1 MLLVKPIL
9 LSIIG
14 GRHKKHHSEEEE
26 EPKDDNFK
34 PANAIKD
41 KYDLHENIK

>member
-9 LSIIG
+9 LSILG
-14 GRHKKHHSEEEE
+14 GRHKKDHSEEEE

-41 KYDLHENIK
+41 KFGLHENIK